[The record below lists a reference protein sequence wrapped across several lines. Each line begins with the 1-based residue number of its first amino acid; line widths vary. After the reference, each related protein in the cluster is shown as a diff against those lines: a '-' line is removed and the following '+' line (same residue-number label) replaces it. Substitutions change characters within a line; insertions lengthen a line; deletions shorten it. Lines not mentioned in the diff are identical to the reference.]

1 MGTSYQDMVVR
12 RGKGGSFYKIYT
24 LSDEAKDNYRKAY
37 GYDDVEPL
45 LA

>member
-1 MGTSYQDMVVR
+1 MNYQDMVVR
-12 RGKGGSFYKIYT
+12 GGKGGSFYRTYT
-24 LSDEAKDNYRKAY
+24 LSDEAKENYRKVY